1 MLEASHQER
10 ARCPK
15 NMPVGCQKIQEHFKE
30 ARGKNIITPV
40 PHKNAKGVYLRASIY
55 MCFYIF
61 IGLLVYH
68 YTGNLGS

>member
-30 ARGKNIITPV
+30 ARGKNIITPA
-40 PHKNAKGVYLRASIY
+40 PHKNAKGVYLRASIHIYIY
-55 MCFYIF
+55 MDIYIY
-61 IGLLVYH
+61 ICIYI
-68 YTGNLGS
+68 YM